1 MNKSAAKASTKNSL
15 IAKDEYLLDTN
26 ILLRLIEM
34 NHPQHRQASEAV
46 KNLRRRNVTFYIL
59 MQNVS
64 EFWNVC
70 TRPADKNGLGLSIAK
85 TNWHLKRFERFFELL
100 PDTKEVYRNW
110 RELIVNH
117 SVSGIQ
123 VHDAKIVAAM
133 KAHNIQNLLTFN
145 VKDFKRYTDIKA
157 VEPKDV

>member
-1 MNKSAAKASTKNSL
+1 MIWL
-15 IAKDEYLLDTN
+15 IDTN
-26 ILLRLIEM
+26 ILLRLVQIADS
-34 NHPQHRQASEAV
+34 QHVEA
-46 KNLRRRNVTFYIL
+46 KNAIDKLLAQNFTLCIL
-59 MQNVS
+59 LQNVS

-70 TRPADKNGLGLSIAK
+70 TRPLDKNGFGFSIAQADA
-85 TNWHLKRFERFFELL
+85 ELSKIKSVFDVL
-100 PDTKEVYRNW
+100 PATQEVYRNW

-117 SVSGIQ
+117 SVLGIK

-145 VKDFKRYTDIKA
+145 AKDFKRYTFIKA